1 MLIYL
6 PTGSR
11 KLNQIGV
18 ESRVS
23 LEAGHVVRHGEEVD
37 LAEVGSDD
45 VSPLRGLHALV
56 AGAEDVLTNL
66 HTDNVHR

>member
-1 MLIYL
+1 MH
-6 PTGSR
+6 
-11 KLNQIGV
+11 QIKV
-18 ESRVS
+18 EARVS

-56 AGAEDVLTNL
+56 PGAEDVLTNL
-66 HTDNVHR
+66 HTDNIHR